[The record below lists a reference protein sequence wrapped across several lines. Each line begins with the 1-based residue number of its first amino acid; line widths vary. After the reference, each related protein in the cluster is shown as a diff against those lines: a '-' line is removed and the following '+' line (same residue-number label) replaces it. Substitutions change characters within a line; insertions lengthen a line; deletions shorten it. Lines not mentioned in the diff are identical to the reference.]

1 MAINP
6 KTGEG
11 VVKGLRIHAYA
22 NLRGADLQG
31 ADLMGANLDGA
42 NLRGANLEGADLRGA
57 SLKSAVLERA
67 KLRDANLE
75 GANLYQ
81 ALLVQADLSHAN
93 FRRAYLLCANLR
105 NATLYETDFGGAT
118 LAFMIMPDGTSYN
131 PNDHGRY
138 PLTEDTSQPSGSP
151 LLGAFLE
158 KINFPFGAEGLASAP
173 EELILSRIAEVEA
186 LALRLS
192 GMPKQATPGDTVARV
207 LDRKPELTGPI
218 MDEVVS
224 MLDALGEE

>member
-1 MAINP
+1 MALDP
-6 KTGEG
+6 KTGIGIVNGYSITYSSWLEG
-11 VVKGLRIHAYA
+11 ADLSGADLRGAEFRGCVLRNA
-22 NLRGADLQG
+22 NLRGADLRG
-31 ADLMGANLDGA
+31 ARLGNANLDGA
-42 NLRGANLEGADLRGA
+42 DLTGANLTGAFLFNTRLVGADLTGA
-57 SLKSAVLERA
+57 DFVNA
-67 KLRDANLE
+67 DMMHANL
-75 GANLYQ
+75 L
-81 ALLVQADLSHAN
+81 
-93 FRRAYLLCANLR
+93 
-105 NATLYETDFGGAT
+105 NAMLYETDFEGSSLTAVILPNGT
-118 LAFMIMPDGTSYN
+118 YYSSKLDGHMN
-131 PNDHGRY
+131 ARRD
-138 PLTEDTSQPSGSP
+138 PLERVDSR
-151 LLGAFLE
+151 LVAFLE